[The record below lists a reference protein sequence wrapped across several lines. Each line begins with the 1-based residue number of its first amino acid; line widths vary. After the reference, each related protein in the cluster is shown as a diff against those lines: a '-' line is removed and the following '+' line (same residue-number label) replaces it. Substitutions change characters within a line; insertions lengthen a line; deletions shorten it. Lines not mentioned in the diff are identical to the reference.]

1 MEKKFVVTL
10 VDGGIVYLRDD
21 NGRTFK
27 MQSPFFAAGLE
38 VEIKTGA
45 IEPCG
50 RYQLSSWSVEGDT
63 PTAYM
68 LDVLSGSRVDTVHGS
83 EIQIKW
89 SHTGLNWG
97 RRPDG
102 SFLPESEPY
111 ID

>member
-21 NGRTFK
+21 EDNTFK
-27 MQSPFFAAGLE
+27 MQSPSFTPGLK
-38 VEIKTGA
+38 VELPMGA

-50 RYQLSSWSVEGDT
+50 RYQLSSWAINDGS

-68 LDVLSGSRVDTVHGS
+68 VDVLSGSRMDTVCGA
-83 EIQIKW
+83 EIQIEY
-89 SHTGLNWG
+89 SQVGLNWV
-97 RRPDG
+97 RQPDG